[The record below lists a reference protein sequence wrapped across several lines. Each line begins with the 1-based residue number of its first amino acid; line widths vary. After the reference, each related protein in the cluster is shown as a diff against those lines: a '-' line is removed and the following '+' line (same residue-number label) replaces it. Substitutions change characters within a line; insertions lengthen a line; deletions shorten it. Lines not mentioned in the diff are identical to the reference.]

1 MKRTKDRFGKF
12 EYYND
17 HNISSLKVFDGEDL
31 EYQDRMKYQTMQQ
44 NAWIQQQKYENEMK
58 RQHEREEERRYAEQ
72 TLAINRMRSMLESEH
87 EQKIKDMNCMQKDYN
102 IKLADFKREKEA
114 KEKKDEEELDL
125 YNVQDAEDTRNR
137 AYHFMKDT
145 IEKMK
150 RTKDRFGK
158 FEYYND
164 HNISSL
170 KVFDGEDLEYQDR
183 MKYQTMQQNAWIQQ
197 QKYENEM
204 KRKHE
209 REEERRYAEQTLAI
223 NRMRSMLE
231 SEHEQKIK
239 DMNCMQKD
247 YNIKLADFKREKEAK
262 EKKDEEELDLYN
274 VQDAEDT
281 RNRAYNFMKDTIE
294 KMKETI

>member
-114 KEKKDEEELDL
+114 KEPKSA
-125 YNVQDAEDTRNR
+125 NV
-137 AYHFMKDT
+137 T
-145 IEKMK
+145 IENFLSRKAKNSWKLK
-150 RTKDRFGK
+150 RNEGK
-158 FEYYND
+158 KN
-164 HNISSL
+164 
-170 KVFDGEDLEYQDR
+170 K
-183 MKYQTMQQNAWIQQ
+183 
-197 QKYENEM
+197 QK
-204 KRKHE
+204 
-209 REEERRYAEQTLAI
+209 
-223 NRMRSMLE
+223 
-231 SEHEQKIK
+231 
-239 DMNCMQKD
+239 
-247 YNIKLADFKREKEAK
+247 
-262 EKKDEEELDLYN
+262 KKN
-274 VQDAEDT
+274 
-281 RNRAYNFMKDTIE
+281 
-294 KMKETI
+294 